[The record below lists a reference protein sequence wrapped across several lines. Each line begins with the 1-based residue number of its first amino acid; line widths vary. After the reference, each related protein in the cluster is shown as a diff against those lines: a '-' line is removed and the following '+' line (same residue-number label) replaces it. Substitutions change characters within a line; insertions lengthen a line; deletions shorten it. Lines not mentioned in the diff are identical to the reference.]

1 MILSVVVMGIGL
13 YLLLG
18 LFSDNFNYNESW
30 KSIYLF
36 ITIQAILQKKEGQ
49 ILLFSAIALFIS
61 IIFMTRVTII
71 VSLLLLLIQL
81 KSLNKLIFF
90 SLIASIVLITL
101 DSDFFEILLSRFSF
115 ERVSNNAT
123 LIEMVEVLSYD
134 RYALWNKA
142 TEILSDNFLGI
153 GVGGMS
159 KYSSYSS
166 AHNLFLNNLIE
177 LGAPFGFVVNLL
189 VLVPIY
195 KLIRFPICGKYKVI
209 ALTAYAGFLLNAIIS
224 GSKLIQTTG
233 YTTAFVLLL
242 LFSVNNVLNYKKI
255 VQ

>member
-1 MILSVVVMGIGL
+1 MNMYDFDFLRLRGGINIWGGTTL
-13 YLLLG
+13 V
-18 LFSDNFNYNESW
+18 SI
-30 KSIYLF
+30 IYLF

-123 LIEMVEVLSYD
+123 LIEMVEY
-134 RYALWNKA
+134 
-142 TEILSDNFLGI
+142 
-153 GVGGMS
+153 
-159 KYSSYSS
+159 
-166 AHNLFLNNLIE
+166 
-177 LGAPFGFVVNLL
+177 
-189 VLVPIY
+189 
-195 KLIRFPICGKYKVI
+195 
-209 ALTAYAGFLLNAIIS
+209 
-224 GSKLIQTTG
+224 
-233 YTTAFVLLL
+233 
-242 LFSVNNVLNYKKI
+242 
-255 VQ
+255 